1 MHPSKSCSTF
11 SRYVLFHFSTDF
23 DWNGNACSSH
33 LLKKTRQITER
44 VVRQGGKKR
53 PKSSAKRQDN
63 DQCFAGIATS
73 INLKLAQRK
82 FWKLLRET
90 RQIALC
96 FDLLPSTFP
105 LKLDP
110 EQNAAVNKDDR
121 LSTTAFLAFLGFF
134 PGQKVTRKQQKYDF
148 FVWSWTKNSES
159 FILLMFGMEF
169 ILWEFMNSSFSSV
182 IWRSTTA

>member
-1 MHPSKSCSTF
+1 M
-11 SRYVLFHFSTDF
+11 
-23 DWNGNACSSH
+23 
-33 LLKKTRQITER
+33 
-44 VVRQGGKKR
+44 
-53 PKSSAKRQDN
+53 
-63 DQCFAGIATS
+63 
-73 INLKLAQRK
+73 
-82 FWKLLRET
+82 
-90 RQIALC
+90 C

-121 LSTTAFLAFLGFF
+121 LSTTTTAFFLAFQFFF

-182 IWRSTTA
+182 I

>member
-1 MHPSKSCSTF
+1 M
-11 SRYVLFHFSTDF
+11 
-23 DWNGNACSSH
+23 
-33 LLKKTRQITER
+33 
-44 VVRQGGKKR
+44 
-53 PKSSAKRQDN
+53 
-63 DQCFAGIATS
+63 
-73 INLKLAQRK
+73 
-82 FWKLLRET
+82 
-90 RQIALC
+90 C

-121 LSTTAFLAFLGFF
+121 LSTTTAFFFLAFQLFF

-182 IWRSTTA
+182 I

>member
-1 MHPSKSCSTF
+1 
-11 SRYVLFHFSTDF
+11 
-23 DWNGNACSSH
+23 
-33 LLKKTRQITER
+33 LLRKTRQIA
-44 VVRQGGKKR
+44 V
-53 PKSSAKRQDN
+53 
-63 DQCFAGIATS
+63 
-73 INLKLAQRK
+73 
-82 FWKLLRET
+82 
-90 RQIALC
+90 C

-121 LSTTAFLAFLGFF
+121 LSSLYYYYRFFLAFQFFF

-182 IWRSTTA
+182 I